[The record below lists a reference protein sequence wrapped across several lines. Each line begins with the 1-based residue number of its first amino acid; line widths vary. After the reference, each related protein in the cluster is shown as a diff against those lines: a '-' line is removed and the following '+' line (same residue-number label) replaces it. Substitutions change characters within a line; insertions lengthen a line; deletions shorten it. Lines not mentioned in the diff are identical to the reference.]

1 MPRRLRRGQDRNGS
15 FLSVG
20 SPLRQAGGPLFRI
33 RPQMGVAQVVVRLGE
48 EGLGVDDFAN
58 RQRVALVEP
67 PKEPAAHGVRRIG
80 SPTGVKGDLRLPE
93 GVMLVAG
100 ISARSFVER
109 GATGDGTCP
118 KRRQS
123 RDGPVQETAIA
134 RRSSSDPYQWHWQGM
149 RQAAQASVVTPV
161 RARGVTRA
169 R

>member
-1 MPRRLRRGQDRNGS
+1 MSRRPRRGRDRDG
-15 FLSVG
+15 LLLPVG
-20 SPLRQAGGPLFRI
+20 GPLRQAVEPLFRI

-67 PKEPAAHGVRRIG
+67 PKELAAHGVRRIG
-80 SPTGVKGDLRLPE
+80 SPAGVKGDLRLPE

-100 ISARSFVER
+100 IWARSFVER

-134 RRSSSDPYQWHWQGM
+134 RRSSSDPCQWHWQGM
-149 RQAAQASVVTPV
+149 RQAAQASVVTPA
-161 RARGVTRA
+161 RARGLTRA
-169 R
+169 Q